1 MTIARKRASRRG
13 ASLVEFAFTLP
24 IILLIFFGFIELARA
39 NMIRNSAKNAAY
51 MGARRAVI
59 PGGTA
64 AEAEQKARDVLGA
77 TGVRNAN
84 VTVQP
89 SVVTDQTPQITVSVS
104 VSFAENSWVIPEF
117 LMDSTLSQDCTLTRE
132 SSDSGF

>member
-64 AEAEQKARDVLGA
+64 AEAEQKARF
-77 TGVRNAN
+77 
-84 VTVQP
+84 
-89 SVVTDQTPQITVSVS
+89 
-104 VSFAENSWVIPEF
+104 FASRKFFDAIHCFIAAKVKT
-117 LMDSTLSQDCTLTRE
+117 S
-132 SSDSGF
+132 